1 MTEVPHRV
9 LVPVEILRGE
19 AIPEALVEALA
30 PVPVVLLGYH
40 EIPEQTAPGQA
51 RMQFEEKAQ
60 AKLEELVRAFEDAGG
75 TVATRLVFT
84 HDPMKTFERV
94 AVELECDAV
103 CLLNPATALERILV
117 PVRGDVNVTHIAE
130 LVGTLLVGGDADVT
144 LFHVA
149 LEEEDRAEATALLE
163 SAAETLLE
171 IGLEAD
177 RILETVVVD
186 DDPLETIVE
195 VADDHDLV
203 VIGESRPSIRDRIF
217 GDPSESIAAQTVS
230 PVLVVRRRYLEMSD
244 EEREE
249 RAEELEE
256 TADEFE
262 GSDEPA
268 DEDEPVEDRPG

>member
-1 MTEVPHRV
+1 MTDVPHRV
-9 LVPVEILRGE
+9 LVPVEVLRGE
-19 AIPEALVEALA
+19 TIPEALVDALA
-30 PVPVVLLGYH
+30 SVPVVLLGYH

-51 RMQFEEKAQ
+51 RLQFEEKAQ
-60 AKLEELVRAFEDAGG
+60 LELEKLVTAFEDADG

-94 AVELECDAV
+94 AVVLECDAV
-103 CLLNPATALERILV
+103 CLLNPLQALERVLV

-130 LVGTLLVGGDADVT
+130 LVGAVLAGGDADVT

-149 LEEEDRAEATALLE
+149 SGDDERAAGEALLE
-163 SAAETLLE
+163 SAGETLHE
-171 IGLEAD
+171 SGVAAD

-186 DDPLETIVE
+186 DDPLETIAE

-217 GDPSESIAAQTVS
+217 GDPSENVAAQTIS
-230 PVLVVRRRYLEMSD
+230 PVLVVRRRYLEMSED
-244 EEREE
+244 ERDE

-262 GSDEPA
+262 TGGS
-268 DEDEPVEDRPG
+268 

>member
-1 MTEVPHRV
+1 MTELPHRV
-9 LVPVEILRGE
+9 LVPVEVLRGE
-19 AIPEALVEALA
+19 AIPETLVEAFA
-30 PVPVVLLGYH
+30 SVPVVLLGYH

-60 AKLEELVRAFEDAGG
+60 RELETLVTAFEDAGG
-75 TVATRLVFT
+75 AVATRLVFT

-103 CLLNPATALERILV
+103 CLLNPAPTLERVLV
-117 PVRGDVNVTHIAE
+117 PVRGDVNVAHIAE
-130 LVGTLLVGGDADVT
+130 LVGAILSAGDADVT

-149 LEEEDRAEATALLE
+149 LEDDERAAGETLLE
-163 SAAETLLE
+163 SATETVLE
-171 IGLEAD
+171 AGVAAD

-203 VIGESRPSIRDRIF
+203 VVGESRPSLRDRIF
-217 GDPSESIAAQTVS
+217 GDPSETIAAQTIS
-230 PVLVVRRRYLEMSD
+230 PVLVVRRRYLEMSED
-244 EEREE
+244 ERDE

-262 GSDEPA
+262 TGGS
-268 DEDEPVEDRPG
+268 